1 MNFKVKASLLESSSK
16 YLLWDKVP
24 LLSDAELL
32 MSPVIKEDSDC
43 FLTVSFHIRRMRLCG
58 DKQQCQ
64 NTSEYS
70 LWKLSVIQLKSIS
83 SSSMRYE
90 TKNIDC
96 HLCNLVFKPLNKSTV
111 GISNLQLKMS
121 VNTGIGKVN
130 NKVISQAPESVS
142 QVAKAQSE
150 RVHAG

>member
-1 MNFKVKASLLESSSK
+1 MSKHVRIFAVKTLSNTAKKHFFLKRTFK
-16 YLLWDKVP
+16 Y
-24 LLSDAELL
+24 
-32 MSPVIKEDSDC
+32 IK
-43 FLTVSFHIRRMRLCG
+43 R
-58 DKQQCQ
+58 
-64 NTSEYS
+64 
-70 LWKLSVIQLKSIS
+70 
-83 SSSMRYE
+83 MRYE

-96 HLCNLVFKPLNKSTV
+96 HLYNLVFKPLNKSTV